1 MVVSFEE
8 SSLKEFV
15 FAAKGSDT
23 NYVVQN
29 DELLY
34 ANMLVL
40 QSEVW

>member
-23 NYVVQN
+23 HYVVQN